1 MADEKQPAPD
11 GLSLV
16 IDYVNTRDR
25 EAGSDDIGSPRDSGN
40 GCTDTDCW
48 TPGGL
53 GAGRG

>member
-25 EAGSDDIGSPRDSGN
+25 EAGRTTSGLRVSWEMAARTRTA
-40 GCTDTDCW
+40 GP
-48 TPGGL
+48 PGGL